1 MNKMED
7 NAMNEQE
14 SGEMDKD
21 GLVKKIQGGQGKK
34 PSLMS
39 KCIKGEEIFDGKSK
53 FYKLSLNE

>member
-21 GLVKKIQGGQGKK
+21 GLVKKIQGG
-34 PSLMS
+34 
-39 KCIKGEEIFDGKSK
+39 
-53 FYKLSLNE
+53 